1 MTVKKLML
9 ALLVLAGACTTRT
22 VSSTPQP
29 APAGAGGAASPQ
41 AAATA
46 FLAAV
51 RQQDLGAL
59 GLVWGTASGPARNTM
74 PTTELEMRGT
84 VMMRFLKHETAQVV
98 DDSPGTG
105 GQRLLRV
112 ELTCGVN
119 KGQTTLT
126 AVPSAEGRW
135 YVLSADLE
143 SARDLCR

>member
-22 VSSTPQP
+22 VASTPQP
-29 APAGAGGAASPQ
+29 ASAGGATSPR
-41 AAATA
+41 AAASA
-46 FLAAV
+46 FLSAV

-59 GLVWGTASGPARNTM
+59 GLVWGTATGPARNTM

-84 VMMRFLKHETAQVV
+84 VMMRFLRHETAQVV
-98 DDSPGTG
+98 DDSPATG

-126 AVPSAEGRW
+126 AVPTAEGRW
-135 YVLSADLE
+135 YILSADLE